1 MEENPKE
8 EVLIARNNETGQV
21 GAVVGQN
28 PDGTPKMA
36 DVKSTPLSELVKF
49 TKGQNPL
56 EAFTAN
62 FMRQA
67 KNPTTFGIFKMSAG
81 EYEALA
87 EPMAEMLNDPETN
100 KAMLDKYRVEPKAAG
115 KKNTPVDPD
124 LIDWAG
130 IRKDCGLTRDD
141 LEKSGALEQMLYNH
155 KSPQLFNIKANIAGE
170 TFDVQARLSFRTNP
184 DGTYSLIPHCLRKE
198 PQLDQEYKGYT
209 FNDAD
214 KAELRRTGNLG
225 KVVELADTQTGEVQK
240 SLVSIDRLTNEIVS
254 IPVDNVYIKN
264 KVANIELTGQE
275 IAILKSGGTIREKQ
289 VELPNGR
296 KFTADLQY
304 NADKRDVV
312 FISEPYRHR
321 QTQEQ
326 AQNGEK
332 QTQKPEQW
340 LDDNGNPK
348 RLKQW
353 CKIPLSEQQ
362 QADYLAGKQI
372 FVGEGK
378 DRFGN
383 DCTIYLK
390 FDPQE
395 KKPETTRVYP
405 DRDNVVGIAEEHKT
419 QVSVNND
426 GKTNEATK
434 NVNEPLSK
442 GQAEPKNEAQQQRQQ
457 RKPRTPKP

>member
-1 MEENPKE
+1 M
-8 EVLIARNNETGQV
+8 
-21 GAVVGQN
+21 
-28 PDGTPKMA
+28 
-36 DVKSTPLSELVKF
+36 
-49 TKGQNPL
+49 
-56 EAFTAN
+56 
-62 FMRQA
+62 
-67 KNPTTFGIFKMSAG
+67 
-81 EYEALA
+81 
-87 EPMAEMLNDPETN
+87 
-100 KAMLDKYRVEPKAAG
+100 
-115 KKNTPVDPD
+115 
-124 LIDWAG
+124 
-130 IRKDCGLTRDD
+130 
-141 LEKSGALEQMLYNH
+141 
-155 KSPQLFNIKANIAGE
+155 
-170 TFDVQARLSFRTNP
+170 
-184 DGTYSLIPHCLRKE
+184 
-198 PQLDQEYKGYT
+198 
-209 FNDAD
+209 
-214 KAELRRTGNLG
+214 
-225 KVVELADTQTGEVQK
+225 ELADTQTGEVQK

-254 IPVDNVYIKN
+254 IPVDKVYIKP

-312 FISEPYRHR
+312 FISEPYRNR
-321 QTQEQ
+321 QTQE
-326 AQNGEK
+326 NGEHT

-372 FVGEGK
+372 LVGEGK

>member
-1 MEENPKE
+1 
-8 EVLIARNNETGQV
+8 
-21 GAVVGQN
+21 
-28 PDGTPKMA
+28 
-36 DVKSTPLSELVKF
+36 
-49 TKGQNPL
+49 
-56 EAFTAN
+56 
-62 FMRQA
+62 
-67 KNPTTFGIFKMSAG
+67 
-81 EYEALA
+81 
-87 EPMAEMLNDPETN
+87 
-100 KAMLDKYRVEPKAAG
+100 
-115 KKNTPVDPD
+115 
-124 LIDWAG
+124 
-130 IRKDCGLTRDD
+130 
-141 LEKSGALEQMLYNH
+141 MLYNH

-254 IPVDNVYIKN
+254 IPVDKVYIKP

-275 IAILKSGGTIREKQ
+275 IGILKSGGTVREKQ
-289 VELPNGR
+289 VELPNGK

-312 FISEPYRHR
+312 FISEPYRNR
-321 QTQEQ
+321 QTQE
-326 AQNGEK
+326 NGEK
-332 QTQKPEQW
+332 QAQKPEQW

-372 FVGEGK
+372 LVGEGK

-426 GKTNEATK
+426 GNTNEATK

>member
-1 MEENPKE
+1 M
-8 EVLIARNNETGQV
+8 
-21 GAVVGQN
+21 
-28 PDGTPKMA
+28 
-36 DVKSTPLSELVKF
+36 
-49 TKGQNPL
+49 
-56 EAFTAN
+56 
-62 FMRQA
+62 
-67 KNPTTFGIFKMSAG
+67 
-81 EYEALA
+81 
-87 EPMAEMLNDPETN
+87 
-100 KAMLDKYRVEPKAAG
+100 
-115 KKNTPVDPD
+115 
-124 LIDWAG
+124 
-130 IRKDCGLTRDD
+130 
-141 LEKSGALEQMLYNH
+141 
-155 KSPQLFNIKANIAGE
+155 
-170 TFDVQARLSFRTNP
+170 
-184 DGTYSLIPHCLRKE
+184 
-198 PQLDQEYKGYT
+198 
-209 FNDAD
+209 
-214 KAELRRTGNLG
+214 
-225 KVVELADTQTGEVQK
+225 
-240 SLVSIDRLTNEIVS
+240 
-254 IPVDNVYIKN
+254 
-264 KVANIELTGQE
+264 
-275 IAILKSGGTIREKQ
+275 
-289 VELPNGR
+289 ELPNGR

-326 AQNGEK
+326 VQNGEK
-332 QTQKPEQW
+332 QAQKPEQW

-353 CKIPLSEQQ
+353 CKIPLNEQQ

-372 FVGEGK
+372 LVGEGK

-434 NVNEPLSK
+434 NVNEPLSR

-457 RKPRTPKP
+457 RSSRSASEGTRKNPRTPKP